1 LVNGGTA
8 GAIEIPIIS
17 EHLSAVM
24 RNMKPILIADD
35 KANIRNLFRR
45 VTVML
50 EQIMVDFVRTSK
62 G

>member
-1 LVNGGTA
+1 
-8 GAIEIPIIS
+8 
-17 EHLSAVM
+17 M